1 MEDGIRKSTTALAD
15 ALARGDA
22 AGAAALYADDGRLLT
37 PAAELITGRRQ
48 IEAYWREGI
57 AIGLSVLELQVL
69 ELEVACGL
77 AVEIGRYTLVLEPNG
92 ASPVADH
99 GKYVVLHRGQS
110 DGSWSRSIDVFNPD
124 VPGAFSHE
132 PKEEQCSTTV
142 PPSSRGA
149 S

>member
-57 AIGLSVLELQVL
+57 GFGLSSL
-69 ELEVACGL
+69 ELETLDVQVVGGV
-77 AVEIGRYTLVLEPNG
+77 AVEIGRYTLAVRDESD
-92 ASPVADH
+92 A
-99 GKYVVLHRGQS
+99 GKYVVLHRQQP
-110 DGSWSRSIDVFNPD
+110 DGTWRRAVDVFNPD
-124 VPGAFSHE
+124 E
-132 PKEEQCSTTV
+132 PTARSPRARAPR
-142 PPSSRGA
+142 PPRPEA
-149 S
+149 R